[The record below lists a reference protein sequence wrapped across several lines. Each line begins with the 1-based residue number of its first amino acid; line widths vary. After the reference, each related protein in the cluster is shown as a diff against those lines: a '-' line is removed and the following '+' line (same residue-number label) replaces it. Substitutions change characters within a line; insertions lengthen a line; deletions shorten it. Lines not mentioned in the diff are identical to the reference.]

1 MTITALQDAYPQP
14 LTPGQQEGVAALFRF
29 LHSDGSCFILSGYA
43 GTGKTFILKGITD
56 YLNVIGIPFR
66 LAAPTGRAALVMK
79 EACGHEATT
88 IHSMIYTLD
97 ELKIDASAA
106 SSSPESQGSY
116 DASDSPDYVD
126 APGTSAFSDSEDED
140 TGTHTYFF
148 DLKEPDDREKVV
160 YIIDEAS
167 MVSNVKEVQQR
178 LRFGS
183 GALLDDLLDYIQ
195 WGVDSSRK
203 HKVIFVGDAAQL
215 PPVQTRGNDS
225 PALSPAFFQ
234 DRGIISCTE
243 SRLTDVVRQSAQSG
257 ILKNVSSIRDCIQ
270 KGIYNQIDFDWS
282 GSDVFSV
289 NPDEFMETYLNACQN
304 DNNRDITIIAHS
316 NAQVLKYNQMIRE
329 HFFPGQKGLAVGDK
343 VLVTQNNYLHPVN
356 LYNGD
361 IGRVTAVAD
370 QAEYRTIPLNKPV
383 DGHRNIVGIPLVFR
397 EVSID
402 FSRRAGSPLIV
413 TALISETLL
422 EGKDRDLTQDQQ
434 NALFVDFTMR
444 YNGKNGRKKLKPG
457 SPEFANVLKTDPY
470 YNCLRIKYGYAVTC
484 HKAQGGEWDTVFVDC
499 KTTMNALSEGYFR
512 WLYTAMTRASG
523 TLYLVSPPK
532 REMFDRL
539 KSGGM
544 RLNEGPLGKIETVKA
559 DELAAVPDG
568 FFGNFDE
575 DDLFLRAIYKVVSQ
589 AVEPFQIQ
597 IVSVGHQQYGEC
609 YHFEK
614 GDLRD
619 RVILYY
625 NKKHQIT
632 ILQFLDKAKNELDD
646 ELNQALKPIVGTTV
660 NVGMR
665 LNGVSHA
672 GRHDAGPSHGTAS
685 LPDTELRT
693 SPSENRSRHLHI
705 ANSEKREMVPF
716 LDDFIASLCGK
727 MGPTDI
733 QQIDLKILT
742 DCHLRITFLRREEQ
756 AQFNYYFNK
765 KGIPTKAFP
774 LSNQSNSQP
783 LIDTVTAAMAEK

>member
-1 MTITALQDAYPQP
+1 MTITALQDVYPQS
-14 LTPGQQEGVAALFRF
+14 LTHSQQKGVADLSRF
-29 LHSDGSCFILSGYA
+29 LHSDESCFILSGYA
-43 GTGKTFILKGITD
+43 GTGKTFILKGLTD
-56 YLNVIGIPFR
+56 YLIAIDRPFR
-66 LAAPTGRAALVMK
+66 LAAPTGRAAMVM
-79 EACGHEATT
+79 EESCGHDATT

-97 ELKIDASAA
+97 ELKIDAPRTSA
-106 SSSPESQGSY
+106 SSV
-116 DASDSPDYVD
+116 SDDD
-126 APGTSAFSDSEDED
+126 DDD

-148 DLKEPDDREKVV
+148 DLKEPDDRKQVV

-167 MVSNVKEVQQR
+167 MVSNVKEVKQR

-183 GALLDDLLDYIQ
+183 GALLDDLLHYIQ
-195 WGVDSSRK
+195 LDADYNR

-225 PALSPAFFQ
+225 PALSMTFFQ
-234 DRGIISCTE
+234 TRGISCTG
-243 SRLTDVVRQSAQSG
+243 SRLTDVIRQTSQSG
-257 ILKNVSSIRDCIQ
+257 ILKNASRIRSGIQ
-270 KGIYNQIDFDWS
+270 RGIYNEIDFDWN
-282 GSDVFSV
+282 GLDIFPV
-289 NPDEFMETYLNACQN
+289 NTVDLMETYLKACQN
-304 DNNRDITIIAHS
+304 DNGKEITIIAHS
-316 NAQVLKYNQMIRE
+316 NAQVLKYNQMIRG
-329 HFFPGQKGLAVGDK
+329 HFFPGKKGLMVGDK
-343 VLVTQNNYLHPVN
+343 VLVTQNNYLHPIN

-370 QAEYRTIPLNKPV
+370 EAEYRTVPLNKPV

-402 FSRRAGSPLIV
+402 FSKKADKPLIV

-422 EGKDRDLTQDQQ
+422 DAKERDLSMDQQ
-434 NALFVDFTMR
+434 NALFVDFKMR
-444 YNGKNGRKKLKPG
+444 YDGKNGRKKLKPG
-457 SPEFANVLKTDPY
+457 SSEFANVLKTDPY
-470 YNCLRIKYGYAVTC
+470 YNCLRIKYGYALTC
-484 HKAQGGEWDTVFVDC
+484 HKSQGGEWDTVFVDC
-499 KTTMNALSEGYFR
+499 NTNMNALSEGYFR

-523 TLYLVSPPK
+523 TLYLLSPPK

-568 FFGNFDE
+568 FFGNFDK
-575 DDLFLRAIYKVVSQ
+575 DDLFLRAIYKVVSR
-589 AVEPFQIQ
+589 AVEPFQIK

-614 GDLRD
+614 GNLSD

-632 ILQFLDKAKNELDD
+632 KLQFLDKAKNELDD
-646 ELNQALKPIVGTTV
+646 ELNQALKPIAGTTV
-660 NVGMR
+660 NVGMS
-665 LNGVSHA
+665 LNRVSHA
-672 GRHDAGPSHGTAS
+672 GRHDAGPSHGTVS
-685 LPDTELRT
+685 PLDTGHGA
-693 SPSENRSRHLHI
+693 SPSEKKRRSLKI
-705 ANSEKREMVPF
+705 LTPEKREMVPF

-727 MGPTDI
+727 MGSTDI

-742 DCHLRITFLRREEQ
+742 DCHLHITFLRREEQ

-765 KGIPTKAFP
+765 KGIPSKAFP